1 MLTAWRERIRSG
13 LRYKLLALVV
23 LPLLLTMV
31 ATLGYALYWFNAFTL
46 DLLRDNARDNLA
58 LARSALH
65 ETEQEY
71 QSQLAQLVASE
82 EFRRALARSDAGAI
96 RRLLQRLKQES
107 GFSFLHLTG
116 IAGEWL
122 HEGTRDPVTS
132 KPSPLTD
139 RAARGLTGTSLE
151 LFRFDDLMRED
162 PLLPDRASIHR
173 EDGIEVR
180 ALMLRIVRP
189 VSDASGRVSVVLDGA
204 VLLNHNEALVE
215 RLRERVFR
223 AERMGASGAIA
234 AILIDGVRAA
244 ASAGGGKIGALVRPE
259 QRRHVLER
267 GETWAGLERLDGR
280 LFISAYAPLYDVNG
294 QRVGM
299 LHVGFPEQ
307 VFRERHYWAVAWLL
321 GMFLAATAL
330 AAWIAFRG
338 ARSVFRPIEQMTAV
352 VRANQAGD
360 ERRIGPLASTDEIG
374 ELARQFD
381 VMLDQLARRNQEL
394 RQAAETLEAKVDE
407 RTRELAQKNAD
418 LERTIRLLEQ
428 TREQLVVA
436 EKLSALGVLAAGI
449 AHEINN
455 PAAVIL
461 GNLELL
467 VSELGEAAR
476 PVTPEIEL
484 IEQQV
489 ERIRRIVTGLLQ
501 FARPAPEPGVT
512 SEVDVNRAVEEIL
525 PLVAHAFKK
534 KAVVL
539 RTRFGATQAVR
550 INVYELEQVL
560 INLLL
565 NAVNAVPEGGIV
577 NVETT
582 DWERRGVVL
591 RVRDNGEGIPPERIT
606 RLFDPFF
613 TTDPHRGTGLG
624 LWVSYALVRRYGGNI
639 TVKSKVGRGSVFNVW
654 LLRVPE
660 AAADAWPAVAVGRLH
675 ANGQEERHEREDV
688 AG

>member
-1 MLTAWRERIRSG
+1 VLTAWRERIRSG

-31 ATLGYALYWFNAFTL
+31 ASLGYALYWFNAFTL
-46 DLLRDNARDNLA
+46 ELLRDNARDNLA
-58 LARSALH
+58 LARSALR
-65 ETEQEY
+65 EMEQEY
-71 QSQLAQLVASE
+71 QSQFAQLAASQ
-82 EFRRALARSDAGAI
+82 EFRRALARQDARAI
-96 RRLLQRLKQES
+96 QSLLERLKQES

-116 IAGEWL
+116 VAGEWL
-122 HEGTRDPVTS
+122 HEGAGLTRAS

-139 RAARGLTGTSLE
+139 RAARGLTGAALE

-162 PLLPDRASIHR
+162 PLLPDRASILR
-173 EDGIEVR
+173 RDGLETR

-189 VSDASGRVSVVLDGA
+189 VIDGSGRVSAVLDGA
-204 VLLNHNEALVE
+204 VLLNHNEALIE
-215 RLRERVFR
+215 RVRERVFR
-223 AERMGASGAIA
+223 ADREGASESIA
-234 AILIDGVRAA
+234 AILIEGVRAA
-244 ASAGGGKIGALVRPE
+244 ASAGAAQVGDVVLPE
-259 QRRHVLER
+259 QRRQVLQR

-280 LFISAYAPLYDVNG
+280 LYISAYAPLFDVNG

-299 LHVGFPEQ
+299 LHVGFPER
-307 VFRERHYWAVAWLL
+307 VFRERHYWVVAWLL
-321 GMFLAATAL
+321 GIFLAATAL

-338 ARSVFRPIEQMTAV
+338 ARSVFRPIEEMTAV

-360 ERRIGPLASTDEIG
+360 ERRIGPIASQDEIG

-381 VMLDQLARRNQEL
+381 LMLDQLARRNQEL

-407 RTRELAQKNAD
+407 RTHELAEKNAD

-467 VSELGEAAR
+467 ESELGEAAR
-476 PVTPEIEL
+476 PVAGEIEL

-501 FARPAPEPGVT
+501 FARPAPEPGAT
-512 SEVDVNRAVEEIL
+512 TEVDVGRAVEEVL
-525 PLVAHAFKK
+525 PLVSHAFKK
-534 KAVVL
+534 KSVVL
-539 RTRFGATQAVR
+539 HTRFGATRTVR
-550 INVYELEQVL
+550 VNVYELEQVL

-577 NVETT
+577 HVETT
-582 DWERRGVVL
+582 DWERRGVLL
-591 RVRDNGEGIPPERIT
+591 RVRDNGEGIPRERIT

-613 TTDPHRGTGLG
+613 TTDPRRGSGLG
-624 LWVSYALVRRYGGNI
+624 LWVSYALVRRYGGKI
-639 TVKSKVGRGSVFNVW
+639 TVKSKVGQGSVFTVW
-654 LLRVPE
+654 LLREPKASE
-660 AAADAWPAVAVGRLH
+660 EAWPGGIGRLQT
-675 ANGQEERHEREDV
+675 NGQEESHEREV

>member
-58 LARSALH
+58 LARSALR
-65 ETEQEY
+65 ESEQEY
-71 QSQLAQLVASE
+71 QSRLAQLAASA
-82 EFRRALARSDAGAI
+82 EFRRALARSDSGTI
-96 RRLLQRLKQES
+96 RRLLERLRQES

-116 IAGEWL
+116 ITGEWL
-122 HEGTRDPVTS
+122 HEDTRVPVTS

-139 RAARGLTGTSLE
+139 RAARGLAGAALE

-162 PLLPDRASIHR
+162 PLLPDRASIHG
-173 EDGIEVR
+173 EGGIEVR

-189 VSDASGRVSVVLDGA
+189 VSDASGKVTAILDGA
-204 VLLNHNEALVE
+204 VLLNHNQDLVE
-215 RLRERVFR
+215 LVRERVFR
-223 AERMGASGAIA
+223 VERMGASESIA

-244 ASAGGGKIGALVRPE
+244 ASAGGGKVGERARPE
-259 QRRHVLER
+259 QRRRVLEG

-280 LFISAYAPLYDVNG
+280 LYISAYAPLFDVNA

-299 LHVGFPEQ
+299 LHVGFPER
-307 VFRERHYWAVAWLL
+307 VFRERHYWMVAWLL
-321 GMFLAATAL
+321 GIFLAATVL

-338 ARSVFRPIEQMTAV
+338 ARSVFRPIEEMTAV
-352 VRANQAGD
+352 VRANQAGE
-360 ERRIGPLASTDEIG
+360 ERRIGAIGRQDEIG

-407 RTRELAQKNAD
+407 RTAELAQKNAD

-476 PVTPEIEL
+476 PVAPEIEL

-512 SEVDVNRAVEEIL
+512 TEVDVNRAVEEVL
-525 PLVAHAFKK
+525 PLVSHAFRK

-539 RTRFGATQAVR
+539 RTRFGASRPVR
-550 INVYELEQVL
+550 INLYEIEQVL
-560 INLLL
+560 VNLLL

-577 NVETT
+577 HVETT

-591 RVRDNGEGIPPERIT
+591 RVRDNGEGIPPDRLT
-606 RLFDPFF
+606 RLFDPFY
-613 TTDPHRGTGLG
+613 TTDPRRGTGLG

-654 LLRVPE
+654 LLCVPQ
-660 AAADAWPAVAVGRLH
+660 AAADAWPAVALERLG
-675 ANGQEERHEREDV
+675 ANGQEENRERENV

>member
-31 ATLGYALYWFNAFTL
+31 ATLGFALYWFNAFTL

-71 QSQLAQLVASE
+71 QSQLAQLAASA
-82 EFRRALARSDAGAI
+82 EFRRALARSDSAAI
-96 RRLLQRLKQES
+96 RRLLGRLKQES
-107 GFSFLHLTG
+107 GFAFLHLTG

-122 HEGTRDPVTS
+122 HEELREPVIS

-139 RAARGLTGTSLE
+139 RAARGLAGAALE

-162 PLLPDRASIHR
+162 PLLPDRASIHAK
-173 EDGIEVR
+173 DGIEVR

-189 VSDASGRVSVVLDGA
+189 VSDATGRIEAILDGA
-204 VLLNHNEALVE
+204 VLLNHNQALVE

-223 AERMGASGAIA
+223 AERSGASESIA

-244 ASAGGGKIGALVRPE
+244 ASGGAGVGATVRTE
-259 QRRHVLER
+259 QRRRVLEH

-280 LFISAYAPLYDVNG
+280 LFISAYAPLFDVNG

-299 LHVGFPEQ
+299 LHVGFPER
-307 VFRERHYWAVAWLL
+307 VFRERHYWMVAWLL
-321 GMFLAATAL
+321 GIFLAATAF

-338 ARSVFRPIEQMTAV
+338 ARTVSRPIEEMTAV
-352 VRANQAGD
+352 VRATQAGD
-360 ERRIGPLASTDEIG
+360 ERRIGPIASQDEIG

-394 RQAAETLEAKVDE
+394 RHAAETLEAKVE
-407 RTRELAQKNAD
+407 ARTRELAQKNAD

-476 PVTPEIEL
+476 PVAPEIEL

-489 ERIRRIVTGLLQ
+489 ERIRRIVTSLLQ
-501 FARPAPEPGVT
+501 FARPAPEAGMT
-512 SEVDVNRAVEEIL
+512 AEVDVNRAVEEVQ
-525 PLVAHAFKK
+525 PLVSHAFRKK
-534 KAVVL
+534 GAVL
-539 RTRFGATQAVR
+539 RTRLGATQTVR
-550 INVYELEQVL
+550 INLYELEQVL
-560 INLLL
+560 VNLLL
-565 NAVNAVPEGGIV
+565 NAAKAVSEDGIV
-577 NVETT
+577 HVETT

-591 RVRDNGEGIPPERIT
+591 RVRDNGAGIPPERLT

-613 TTDPHRGTGLG
+613 TTDPHSGSGLG

-639 TVKSKVGRGSVFNVW
+639 TVKSKPGQGSMFTVW
-654 LLRVPE
+654 LLREPE
-660 AAADAWPAVAVGRLH
+660 TSTAPWPDVVLERLH
-675 ANGQEERHEREDV
+675 DSKEERREPEI